1 MEEKA
6 GNVTHLLVLF
16 SFRYDGIYMR
26 GTTSK
31 MPQLIAG
38 FGLLVF
44 GLICR
49 FLYHVEKKQCSLML
63 FNFEYFAAEPSS
75 CCRAMTLFTEVNG
88 YFRGQTVMSQIIS
101 LPNVGDMPICNKVAV
116 PLQHL
121 QQMGNQPF

>member
-1 MEEKA
+1 
-6 GNVTHLLVLF
+6 
-16 SFRYDGIYMR
+16 
-26 GTTSK
+26 
-31 MPQLIAG
+31 MPQLKAG

-49 FLYHVEKKQCSLML
+49 FLYHVEKKQCSWML

-88 YFRGQTVMSQIIS
+88 YFRGQHVKSQIIS
-101 LPNVGDMPICNKVAV
+101 LPNAGEAPICNIVGV
-116 PLQHL
+116 LLQHL